1 MTSAPHR
8 GASGCSVL
16 TYIITKVPAVSQ
28 RCDTRTGGRPSQEMK
43 RRRTCVRPRFPRRGL
58 FLGYVEILPNGTTW
72 IHFRAGSKTVALIQ
86 WSSTLMWPVTYLTN
100 SKPELSHRQL
110 FQILWFSSLV
120 DSNFFRLLFR
130 WNLVWTTGLTYV
142 CWVIT
147 SGWRSCLSL
156 LQSQSVG
163 VNISVTGEVLVMDRV
178 FLLTSR

>member
-86 WSSTLMWPVTYLTN
+86 SSSTLGIFWGGRFDVTFD
-100 SKPELSHRQL
+100 L
-110 FQILWFSSLV
+110 FDKFKTRTESSSTVPDPLV
-120 DSNFFRLLFR
+120 FFFGRF
-130 WNLVWTTGLTYV
+130 
-142 CWVIT
+142 
-147 SGWRSCLSL
+147 
-156 LQSQSVG
+156 
-163 VNISVTGEVLVMDRV
+163 
-178 FLLTSR
+178 